1 MIGSSNASTNLFIA
15 QTSVE
20 VCIFVTINFIITT
33 ERLDVGEKQRKLSS
47 LVIYVGLKKNIILDT
62 IQSRILLLVF
72 KLRVFGK

>member
-1 MIGSSNASTNLFIA
+1 MIGSSNASTNSFIA

-33 ERLDVGEKQRKLSS
+33 RLDVGEKQRKLSS

>member
-33 ERLDVGEKQRKLSS
+33 RLDVGEKQRKLSS
-47 LVIYVGLKKNIILDT
+47 LVIYVGLKKI
-62 IQSRILLLVF
+62 
-72 KLRVFGK
+72 

>member
-1 MIGSSNASTNLFIA
+1 MIGSLNASTNLFIA

-33 ERLDVGEKQRKLSS
+33 RLDIGEKQRKLSS

-72 KLRVFGK
+72 KLRVFV

>member
-1 MIGSSNASTNLFIA
+1 MIESLNASTNLFIA

>member
-1 MIGSSNASTNLFIA
+1 MIGSLNASTNLFIA

-47 LVIYVGLKKNIILDT
+47 LVIYVGLKKI
-62 IQSRILLLVF
+62 
-72 KLRVFGK
+72 

>member
-15 QTSVE
+15 QISVE

-47 LVIYVGLKKNIILDT
+47 LVIYVGLKKI
-62 IQSRILLLVF
+62 
-72 KLRVFGK
+72 

>member
-62 IQSRILLLVF
+62 IQSRIL
-72 KLRVFGK
+72 RI

>member
-72 KLRVFGK
+72 KLRVFV